1 MKKEPPEAFR
11 PHLGLTRIEL
21 VDQAP
26 DHEELPA
33 DSRLHPIDTAVEA
46 RLRLLLQAETF
57 DAMILDAVR
66 PGVFDRDVL
75 APSRFHQLR
84 ERITTRLVEM
94 QATTRSPEAAAELA
108 AAVEILHR
116 RATEHELGEALRY
129 ALLKG

>member
-1 MKKEPPEAFR
+1 MKKDPPEAFH
-11 PHLGLTRIEL
+11 PHVGLTRIEL

-26 DHEELPA
+26 DREELPA
-33 DSRLHPIDTAVEA
+33 DSRLHPADAAVEA

-57 DAMILDAVR
+57 DAMILEAVR

-75 APSRFHQLR
+75 APSRFHLLR
-84 ERITTRLVEM
+84 ERITARLGEL
-94 QATTRSPEAAAELA
+94 QARTRSPAAAAELG
-108 AAVEILHR
+108 AAVEILQR

>member
-1 MKKEPPEAFR
+1 M
-11 PHLGLTRIEL
+11 
-21 VDQAP
+21 D
-26 DHEELPA
+26 
-33 DSRLHPIDTAVEA
+33 A
-46 RLRLLLQAETF
+46 RLQRRPQAETY
-57 DAMILDAVR
+57 AARSRDAVR

-84 ERITTRLVEM
+84 ERITARLVEL
-94 QATTRSPEAAAELA
+94 QATTRSPEAGAELA